1 MGNITDKLEAGFQPA
16 EKYTT
21 ELSKAALSKV
31 ESPKR
36 ARLKKSLSALPFVKF
51 LATSNSENDSS
62 KYAVL

>member
-31 ESPKR
+31 ESPKKVAKR
-36 ARLKKSLSALPFVKF
+36 FALR
-51 LATSNSENDSS
+51 
-62 KYAVL
+62 